1 MKQRRNKNRRE
12 IADMRTA
19 NRKVFEN
26 QDHSRTVE
34 IYLEP
39 IHYQDL
45 DGAWKDM
52 DDSLEED
59 TDFRNRKGALDIS
72 LHRMAKESRTVSMK
86 KEKTSLSW
94 GMEGCHGAKAR
105 KQQKNLVIY
114 PEIFEGADLRCRIH
128 GEGVKEDLILHD
140 PKAVRESYRYIYR
153 MKGLQPVLKDNR
165 VSFLDDEGNEVFCV
179 HAPCMKDAG
188 GEKSEAIRLSLEVLR
203 TGDKE
208 QAKECRI
215 TFVPDMAWLG
225 STARLF
231 PVIIDPVTTTSKKR
245 TDIADAHVDSLYE
258 EDNFQQSV
266 ILKTMGGDKVARSFV
281 RFDLPEIKTGDMVI
295 NARLVLVS
303 LAQDGKERTV
313 AVHKVLQGWHD
324 YSIN

>member
-140 PKAVRESYRYIYR
+140 PKAIRESYRYIYR
-153 MKGLQPVLKDNR
+153 MKGLQPILKDNR

-188 GEKSEAIRLSLEVLR
+188 GEKSEAIRLSLEVLLFR
-203 TGDKE
+203 IWHGWEVRLVCSRLSSTLSPPLPRKE
-208 QAKECRI
+208 Q
-215 TFVPDMAWLG
+215 
-225 STARLF
+225 
-231 PVIIDPVTTTSKKR
+231 
-245 TDIADAHVDSLYE
+245 
-258 EDNFQQSV
+258 
-266 ILKTMGGDKVARSFV
+266 ILQM
-281 RFDLPEIKTGDMVI
+281 LM
-295 NARLVLVS
+295 
-303 LAQDGKERTV
+303 
-313 AVHKVLQGWHD
+313 
-324 YSIN
+324 

>member
-72 LHRMAKESRTVSMK
+72 LHRMTKESRTVSMK

-105 KQQKNLVIY
+105 KQQKNLVSTH
-114 PEIFEGADLRCRIH
+114 PEIFEGVDLRCRIH
-128 GEGVKEDLILHD
+128 GE
-140 PKAVRESYRYIYR
+140 
-153 MKGLQPVLKDNR
+153 KG
-165 VSFLDDEGNEVFCV
+165 
-179 HAPCMKDAG
+179 
-188 GEKSEAIRLSLEVLR
+188 
-203 TGDKE
+203 
-208 QAKECRI
+208 
-215 TFVPDMAWLG
+215 
-225 STARLF
+225 
-231 PVIIDPVTTTSKKR
+231 
-245 TDIADAHVDSLYE
+245 
-258 EDNFQQSV
+258 
-266 ILKTMGGDKVARSFV
+266 
-281 RFDLPEIKTGDMVI
+281 
-295 NARLVLVS
+295 
-303 LAQDGKERTV
+303 
-313 AVHKVLQGWHD
+313 
-324 YSIN
+324 